1 MKTEQAIEHVWMIV
15 CIIIYGHNDILRKIL
30 KRRNQF
36 AIRPYFTGI
45 VPDFKNRILIGKV
58 KQILRNSA
66 IFKLGICQISIILS
80 GSTDPARIDFTV
92 GNTNRIAAG
101 KDVNDTITRVF
112 SLSPFV
118 FIILMVLFNQ
128 REEYFTKVTTYS
140 ELCKLSESCQPAD
153 FSDLKDFMSKS
164 DLFDCILE

>member
-1 MKTEQAIEHVWMIV
+1 
-15 CIIIYGHNDILRKIL
+15 
-30 KRRNQF
+30 
-36 AIRPYFTGI
+36 
-45 VPDFKNRILIGKV
+45 
-58 KQILRNSA
+58 
-66 IFKLGICQISIILS
+66 LS